1 MAWRGGDGG
10 GEAELAVG
18 LHCGKYQWRTAIW
31 DLENRKGPLTVGMD
45 EQKGGCASPLKP
57 PNAPRR
63 RRVNPDKPALPSDE
77 EVTRLQGSFNSM
89 MRMESLKADEE
100 EGTDGGAG
108 SPCSAD
114 DAFPSGDGDDDRTK

>member
-1 MAWRGGDGG
+1 MENTS
-10 GEAELAVG
+10 GERRFG
-18 LHCGKYQWRTAIW
+18 I
-31 DLENRKGPLTVGMD
+31 LENRKGPALTVVCMD